1 MKNLIIYTAVFLA
14 IIACN
19 NSKVEEKTDEG
30 ALQSNIITLTA
41 DQVKNAGIET
51 GKMGSNPLSTVI
63 KVNGVID
70 VPPQS
75 LVSVS
80 APLGGYLKTTKLLPG
95 TPVSNGDVIATM
107 EDQQYIQLQQ
117 DYLTT
122 KAQFSFTEG
131 EYVRQKELN
140 QSKAIS
146 DKIFEQTKAN
156 YISQNVLLRSLEEKL
171 KLIGISPEKLTPQNI
186 SSTITLRSS
195 INGYVSAVKVNVGK
209 YVSPSVVMFELI
221 NPDDIHLA
229 VTVFEKDINKLQVGQ
244 RLLAYT
250 NDQPEKKYSCTVIL
264 ISKNLSAER
273 SAEVHCHFEKFDKS
287 LLPGMY
293 MNAEIESLNT
303 QAKTL
308 PEEAVVRFENKQYA
322 FIVKGNNQFVMQ
334 EIKTGINLNGLIEI
348 FGEGTDTA
356 QTFVTK
362 GAYSLLMKVKNTS
375 DE

>member
-1 MKNLIIYTAVFLA
+1 
-14 IIACN
+14 
-19 NSKVEEKTDEG
+19 
-30 ALQSNIITLTA
+30 
-41 DQVKNAGIET
+41 
-51 GKMGSNPLSTVI
+51 
-63 KVNGVID
+63 
-70 VPPQS
+70 
-75 LVSVS
+75 
-80 APLGGYLKTTKLLPG
+80 
-95 TPVSNGDVIATM
+95 
-107 EDQQYIQLQQ
+107 
-117 DYLTT
+117 
-122 KAQFSFTEG
+122 
-131 EYVRQKELN
+131 
-140 QSKAIS
+140 
-146 DKIFEQTKAN
+146 
-156 YISQNVLLRSLEEKL
+156 
-171 KLIGISPEKLTPQNI
+171 
-186 SSTITLRSS
+186 
-195 INGYVSAVKVNVGK
+195 
-209 YVSPSVVMFELI
+209 
-221 NPDDIHLA
+221 
-229 VTVFEKDINKLQVGQ
+229 
-244 RLLAYT
+244 
-250 NDQPEKKYSCTVIL
+250 VIL

>member
-1 MKNLIIYTAVFLA
+1 
-14 IIACN
+14 
-19 NSKVEEKTDEG
+19 
-30 ALQSNIITLTA
+30 
-41 DQVKNAGIET
+41 
-51 GKMGSNPLSTVI
+51 
-63 KVNGVID
+63 
-70 VPPQS
+70 
-75 LVSVS
+75 
-80 APLGGYLKTTKLLPG
+80 
-95 TPVSNGDVIATM
+95 M

-140 QSKAIS
+140 QSKATS